1 MCVYIKHTGGDGI
14 RKMDDEV
21 ISFDICDA
29 MRMLCGLT
37 WVWQYMNWSADEH
50 EARRIRR
57 LSREARRIQSAEIES
72 GDMIQPA
79 EIESGDMIQ
88 SVYIEPGDMIRS
100 IYIEPDDVI
109 EPAGIL

>member
-1 MCVYIKHTGGDGI
+1 MCVYVKHTGGDGI

-37 WVWQYMNWSADEH
+37 WVWQYMNWSADER

-57 LSREARRIQSAEIES
+57 LSREARRIQ
-72 GDMIQPA
+72 PA
-79 EIESGDMIQ
+79 EIASGEMIHP
-88 SVYIEPGDMIRS
+88 V
-100 IYIEPDDVI
+100 YIEPDDMI

>member
-1 MCVYIKHTGGDGI
+1 MYIKHTGGDGI

-57 LSREARRIQSAEIES
+57 LSREARRIQPVYIEPDDMIQPVYIEPD
-72 GDMIQPA
+72 DMIQPA
-79 EIESGDMIQ
+79 
-88 SVYIEPGDMIRS
+88 
-100 IYIEPDDVI
+100 
-109 EPAGIL
+109 GIL